1 MRKLA
6 LIPISIA
13 LALSACGGEP
23 PADAPAASTAPPAT
37 AATDAPATTPVEG
50 PKVSG
55 SFSVEGVSQLPGGI
69 QLTVKLLDVTDA
81 ASVPVLVSERTTAA
95 PRLIP
100 SGFEVGYDPAQID
113 PSRRYVL
120 EVALQTDGI
129 VLYGT
134 PAPTPVLSGGAGDS
148 GLSVVL
154 VQGGKPV
161 STIAPPDQLR
171 ADFEALE
178 ANLGALRR
186 ITGERLDEEVAIGWD
201 AFVDNASGQVLMARE
216 QVEVAEAGTTAY
228 RFAYKGGQPWW
239 VERTQG
245 GTTTELGWTSEGEL
259 IVNRKGDDVAS
270 EEEIEQLRQRALA
283 LYGTAAARR

>member
-6 LIPISIA
+6 LIPLSAA
-13 LALSACGGEP
+13 LALAACGGEQ
-23 PADAPAASTAPPAT
+23 PAPASARPAASTPTPA
-37 AATDAPATTPVEG
+37 DVPATTPVAG

-55 SFSVEGVSQLPGGI
+55 SITVEGKSQLPGGI
-69 QLTVKLLDVTDA
+69 QLTVKLFDVTDA
-81 ASVPVLVSERTTAA
+81 SAVPVLVSERTTAA
-95 PRLIP
+95 PQILP

-113 PSRRYVL
+113 ASRRYAV

-134 PAPTPVLSGGAGDS
+134 PAPTPVLTQGAPDS
-148 GLSVVL
+148 GIALSL

-161 STIAPPDQLR
+161 TTVAPPEQLKL
-171 ADFEALE
+171 DFKALE

-216 QVEVAEAGTTAY
+216 QVEVADSGMTAY
-228 RFAYKGGQPWW
+228 RFAYKGGQPWM
-239 VERTQG
+239 VERKRG
-245 GTTTELGWTSEGEL
+245 GATMLLGWTSAGEL
-259 IVNRKGDDVAS
+259 ILNES
-270 EEEIEQLRQRALA
+270 ELSDEEVEQLKQRALA
-283 LYGTAAARR
+283 LYATAAARR